1 MARFLASLCV
11 YVLPSGMG
19 KNRLELFRSALDR
32 HGARQ
37 IAEDDAQKPSNDS
50 HHLVVLF
57 DENTLKTYANVE
69 KAIEKKKFYSEAKK
83 NTCRIHFVKSI
94 WLSECLK
101 QKRSIEFDSYEIHD
115 ERLKASGESCS
126 SSDGGVVTKKRH
138 NSESGDNSSGEA
150 EKKMKPREQPKQESK
165 RMKTTSYYDANN
177 SSSYSESDDE
187 DNTKIN
193 GFENDY
199 LVGQLRVRSNALQH
213 SKEWTCAHSSKEQGS
228 SNPNA
233 HVIKKLEEMSGI
245 YESTRDRF
253 RALSYQKAIMAIKRL
268 TKPIQNREVV
278 FRISIKYE

>member
-37 IAEDDAQKPSNDS
+37 IAEDAQTLPNDS
-50 HHLVVLF
+50 HLVVLF

-83 NTCRIHFVKSI
+83 NPSICRIHFVKSI

-115 ERLKASGESCS
+115 ERLKASGESDES
-126 SSDGGVVTKKRH
+126 KQTVVTKKRF
-138 NSESGDNSSGEA
+138 NSESGDNSSGE
-150 EKKMKPREQPKQESK
+150 EKKMKPQEQPKQENK
-165 RMKTTSYYDANN
+165 RIKTTSYYDAN
-177 SSSYSESDDE
+177 SSSYSESDDNE

-199 LVGQLRVRSNALQH
+199 LVGQLRLRSNALQH
-213 SKEWTCAHSSKEQGS
+213 SKEWTCAHSSKEQES

-245 YESTRDRF
+245 YESTRDRY

-278 FRISIKYE
+278 IRIRNKKHE